1 MSSNREAARAFV
13 KESAGQRIL
22 NMYRRGYTHE
32 DIRSLGVKIE
42 DAERLDQ
49 AEKTGVSATDFD
61 ALVTDEM
68 IDAIF
73 IAGEPEDCLDRMIE
87 VQGIAQS
94 QGFKQLMFSKLEPD
108 VDEALNLLCDVV
120 IPAL

>member
-22 NMYRRGYTHE
+22 NMYRLGYTHE

-49 AEKTGVSATDFD
+49 AEKAGVSATVFD

-73 IAGEPEDCLDRMIE
+73 IAGEPEDCSVYAVEMSE
-87 VQGIAQS
+87 
-94 QGFKQLMFSKLEPD
+94 
-108 VDEALNLLCDVV
+108 
-120 IPAL
+120 